1 MNEAETLTLRDE
13 YGCDQI
19 EYLGDGVY
27 AGYDGYHI
35 WVCCRRDDQMH
46 AVAFEPAVFR
56 KLAKYGD
63 TPA

>member
-1 MNEAETLTLRDE
+1 MNEAETLRDE

-19 EYLGDGVY
+19 EYIGDGVY

-35 WVCCRRDDQMH
+35 WVCCRRGDQMH
-46 AVAFEPAVFR
+46 AVAFEPATFK
-56 KLAKYGD
+56 KLADYGD